1 MNTVAPPR
9 QLKIGTIIDKT
20 LGVIEHSLAPAALY
34 VAGVTFASAGVKYL
48 TLGSTKPLEM
58 AGSAL
63 VQFVVGIT
71 ASYLLITAMLEK
83 TGLRERKEDVFFAFF
98 ALSVL
103 YTLGVLLGFIAI
115 VLPGLVIMARWSL
128 AQPMM
133 LARGDGVMQALGGSW
148 ERTKGNEFQII
159 VAVLALFLVPV
170 AVIIASGVMFGQDNV
185 TGIVVSQI
193 FSSATNVLGAAM
205 GVALYGLMEGHGM
218 AARSLAG

>member
-1 MNTVAPPR
+1 MDIVAPPR

-20 LGVIEHSLAPAALY
+20 LGVVEHSLGPAALY
-34 VAGVTFASAGVKYL
+34 VAVVTFMSAGVKYL
-48 TLGSTKPLEM
+48 TLGSTKPLEI

-71 ASYLLITAMLEK
+71 ASYLLINAMLEK
-83 TGLRERKEDVFFAFF
+83 TGLRVRKEDVFFPFF
-98 ALSVL
+98 ALSIL

-115 VLPGLVIMARWSL
+115 ILPGLVIMARWSL

-133 LARGDGVMQALGGSW
+133 VARGDGVMQALGGSW
-148 ERTKGNEFQII
+148 ERTKGNEFQIV

-170 AVIIASGVMFGQDNV
+170 AVIIASSVMFGQDSV

-193 FSSATNVLGAAM
+193 FSSAVNVLGAAM
-205 GVALYGLMEGHGM
+205 GVALFGLMEGHTIPK
-218 AARSLAG
+218 SLAG